1 MLKNSNLLTLQ
12 NDLNSQTSCLNKWCN
27 SNKLTINPQKCHI
40 LAISPKSNKNV
51 TDFFIKLNGT
61 VIRAE
66 NSVKYLGINLDLNL
80 NFRKHIEVIE
90 NKLSRSLAILF
101 KLKPVLPQNALL
113 KLYYAMVHP
122 YLIYGLVAWG
132 STFPSYIE
140 KLNILQNKAV
150 KLIGGGN
157 YLDRATPYYSKL
169 NILKLPDLYKLE
181 VAKFVHRFMHNTLP
195 QSFSN
200 FFAKVG
206 QVNTRTTRSSSNP
219 NNLYIPCYKSNRIQ
233 QSIKYQGVKVWNSI
247 PVEIQNL
254 PKSRFKIK
262 LKSHLMQAYLKE
274 INWFYLEHLR
284 LTGQL
289 STWLRPSNRLFYIK
303 PLKSNPGGCS
313 TRRPRRSL
321 RSLPVSIRVPNLL
334 VKSLTLF
341 FVCFLTRVATNK
353 LLLLLLL
360 LLLLI
365 NDYAS
370 SEVLSYHC

>member
-1 MLKNSNLLTLQ
+1 MLRNANLLTLQ
-12 NDLNSQTSCLNKWCN
+12 NDLNSQASCLNKWCK

-51 TDFFIKLNGT
+51 TDFFIKLDGT
-61 VIRAE
+61 VISAE

-169 NILKLPDLYKLE
+169 NILNSP
-181 VAKFVHRFMHNTLP
+181 T
-195 QSFSN
+195 
-200 FFAKVG
+200 
-206 QVNTRTTRSSSNP
+206 
-219 NNLYIPCYKSNRIQ
+219 YIQ
-233 QSIKYQGVKVWNSI
+233 
-247 PVEIQNL
+247 
-254 PKSRFKIK
+254 
-262 LKSHLMQAYLKE
+262 
-274 INWFYLEHLR
+274 
-284 LTGQL
+284 
-289 STWLRPSNRLFYIK
+289 
-303 PLKSNPGGCS
+303 
-313 TRRPRRSL
+313 
-321 RSLPVSIRVPNLL
+321 
-334 VKSLTLF
+334 
-341 FVCFLTRVATNK
+341 
-353 LLLLLLL
+353 
-360 LLLLI
+360 
-365 NDYAS
+365 
-370 SEVLSYHC
+370 